1 MKDFPTNILIGALV
15 GSVFTIITNIVLEKI
30 KRNRI
35 RKTISSYLLD
45 TILPKIEKLKKE
57 LHTVSCAIEKYN
69 SEDVTLGMHPTFNST
84 VMKSFNMVDL
94 QIIYDEKFSKI
105 INIIGYLDN
114 LEKRLPHYYFREYVK
129 DVDQHLDE
137 HFEMYKDTYPTKE
150 NHFHKCPTIITL
162 RNRTKENLNNV
173 DNILNQLK
181 EHIDLVV

>member
-1 MKDFPTNILIGALV
+1 MKDFPTNILIGAVV
-15 GSVFTIITNIVLEKI
+15 GSVFTIITSFVLEKI

-45 TILPKIEKLKKE
+45 TILPKIEKLKEE
-57 LHTVSCAIEKYN
+57 LQTVSSAIEKYN
-69 SEDVTLGMHPTFNST
+69 SGDITLGMHPTFNST

-94 QIIYDEKFSKI
+94 QMIYDENFSKI

-137 HFEMYKDTYPTKE
+137 QFEMYKGTYPTKDI
-150 NHFHKCPTIITL
+150 HFHKCQTIITL

-173 DNILNQLK
+173 DDILNQLK
-181 EHIDLVV
+181 KHIDIVI